1 VIGVEENE
9 GCKPDPIMR
18 KMASGLQPSNVIYII
33 FPRACALGWYGAAP
47 LALKDKKRPPE
58 QLRQKNQIAIR
69 SFLDSRS
76 HGGTEDHGGHG
87 GKTKTDWKD
96 NRRVAVSP

>member
-1 VIGVEENE
+1 MIGGDENE

-18 KMASGLQPSNVIYII
+18 KMASGLQPSNVISII

-58 QLRQKNQIAIR
+58 QLPFEYLYRLIQIVPPP
-69 SFLDSRS
+69 
-76 HGGTEDHGGHG
+76 GEDTGPTRDVCKPGI
-87 GKTKTDWKD
+87 
-96 NRRVAVSP
+96 PQ

>member
-1 VIGVEENE
+1 MKTAGYTGYNQIVLEVQRAKGPAPYQPGPRPQAQVIGGDENE

-18 KMASGLQPSNVIYII
+18 KMASGLQPSNVIYTI

-58 QLRQKNQIAIR
+58 
-69 SFLDSRS
+69 
-76 HGGTEDHGGHG
+76 
-87 GKTKTDWKD
+87 
-96 NRRVAVSP
+96 

>member
-1 VIGVEENE
+1 MIGVEENE

-18 KMASGLQPSNVIYII
+18 KMASGLQPSNVISII

-58 QLRQKNQIAIR
+58 QLQPGFDLGC
-69 SFLDSRS
+69 SFVPLLFVFFALVGFGMNSL
-76 HGGTEDHGGHG
+76 
-87 GKTKTDWKD
+87 
-96 NRRVAVSP
+96 